1 MCHQPPGTDVC
12 NTFKSSLMRGRF
24 IGGAERN
31 GLCGGCEMR
40 IEESLCRDE
49 NDQENSITTV
59 ATIFFY

>member
-1 MCHQPPGTDVC
+1 MDGTFQSEV
-12 NTFKSSLMRGRF
+12 
-24 IGGAERN
+24 GGAEHN

-40 IEESLCRDE
+40 IEDSLCRDE